1 MLLLKES
8 KSRHLSEMDF
18 HEEDNDVL
26 KNRCHS
32 QIFSKIVA
40 LKKFTIFTGKCLCW
54 SLFLM
59 KLLDFR
65 PGTLFKRDS
74 WTGVF
79 LCAHCENFKY
89 TFFYRTPL
97 VAAFLLF
104 YCFSQRKLSASNF
117 LTWPFLLEETLLW
130 LFRWRIFLF
139 TISIVIF

>member
-65 PGTLFKRDS
+65 PATLFKRDS
-74 WTGVF
+74 WTGAF

-97 VAAFLLF
+97 VAAFYDLIP
-104 YCFSQRKLSASNF
+104 SHM
-117 LTWPFLLEETLLW
+117 
-130 LFRWRIFLF
+130 
-139 TISIVIF
+139 